1 MASFNYFLGIDGV
14 EGGSQAEHH
23 VGDFVALGFEFD
35 LDAAVA
41 ASSGSGA
48 GTGKPIFEPLIVDL
62 AVTPG
67 LVDLLSKEA
76 SGLHIPTVT
85 FTIQKPGAS
94 PFDFAT
100 ITLTNATII
109 SYEETAGFAPRVA
122 IAYDKIQ
129 IEQIE
134 QSATGGP
141 GETHT
146 FSFDLAAQG
155 GSIASP
161 SAEELAPQIA
171 TSGTFNYFLDIPG
184 IAGGSH
190 ALNHEN
196 AFEALGYEF
205 DLAHAIATTA
215 GGGAG
220 AGKTTFEPLIVDLA
234 TTPGLVDLLTK
245 EASGQHIPNLTF
257 TIQKAG
263 GTPFDFA
270 TITLTNAAVVSYQ
283 EATGFATRVAIAYS
297 KIEIQQVEQ
306 SATGGPG
313 ETHTFSFDLAA
324 QGGAIDSPPAN
335 DLTPK
340 VPAETTFNYF
350 LDIPGVTGGS
360 QDAHHPGDFVA
371 LGYEFDLASAFG
383 TIGGGGGIGKPTFEP
398 LIVDLASTPGLVDL
412 LTKEASGVHIPTV
425 TFAVQK
431 PGASPMDFMTI
442 KLNDAVITSYQ
453 ESSGLA
459 TRVAIAYDEIE
470 IKQVEQSPTGGPG
483 TIHTFHF
490 DLATQGGS
498 IAAPSAEELAPKT
511 PTGTAFNY
519 FLDIPGLTGGSHADN
534 HEGEFQALGY
544 EFDFAAAI
552 GTIGGGGGG
561 AGKAVLEPLIV
572 DLAAA
577 PGLVDLLSKE
587 ASGQHIPTVTF
598 TVQKPGA
605 SPFDFMTITLSD
617 ATITSYQESAG
628 FAPRVAIAY
637 EKIEIEQVEQSP
649 TGGPGQKHTFSF
661 DLAAQGG
668 TIDSPAANELTPAV
682 PTATTFN
689 YFLDIPG
696 LTGGSHDAHHVGEFQ
711 ALGYE
716 FDLAHAISTIGG
728 GGGSAGKAAF
738 EPLIVDLAA
747 TPGLVDLLGK
757 EAAGQHIPTVTFT
770 VQKPGASPF
779 DFMTITLS
787 DAVITSY
794 QETTDFAT
802 RVAIAYNKIE
812 IEQVEQTATGGP
824 GETHTFRFDLASQG
838 GSLTSPSADELA
850 PQVTADTSFN
860 YFLDI
865 PGLTGGSQDAHHV
878 GEFQALGYEFD
889 LANAISAIGGGGGAG
904 KATFEPLIIDL
915 AATPGLVDLLT
926 KEAAGQH
933 IPTVTFTVQKPGA
946 HPLDFMTITI
956 KDVIITSY
964 QETGGGAV
972 QIALDYNQ
980 IQIAETEQ
988 KADGSPGETHT
999 FGWDLVNNQPIT
1011 EHVPVIDAIAP
1022 EVVHEVAFATGS
1034 DQPDTAAFHATFTD
1048 PDLSDTGF
1056 TAAVTGVVAAGTTAG
1071 LALDNASLLGL
1082 LTSVG
1087 VHKDAGVATGTAD
1100 FAFSAPDKT
1109 FDYLGE
1115 GQELTLTYTVAVDDH
1130 HGGIGTQTAT
1140 VEIQGSNDAPVFTS
1154 PATFTMAENNTAS
1167 GVVAAVDPE
1176 LSNLTYSLFGGAD
1189 QSFFAI
1195 DSQTGALRFLASPDF
1210 ETPEDANGDNVYQ
1223 LTVAATDALGA
1234 TRTQNLSIDVTDV
1247 FEPGKVINGSNG
1259 GDVLR
1264 GGTGDDVI
1272 DAGNGGDNVDAGD
1285 GNDTVLGGN
1294 GDDTLMGGRGAD
1306 LLNGENGDDFLVGD
1320 KGNDVLNG
1328 ENGNDTE
1335 WGGLGDDVLSGGN
1348 GNDVLAAG
1356 DGKDVLMGENGN
1368 DDLDG
1373 GLGDDRL
1380 LGGDG
1385 RDVLQGGSGN
1395 DLLFGGKG
1403 PDTFEFG
1410 PGFGK
1415 DVVADFAK
1423 EDTVAFQDSVF
1434 HSVQDILAASH
1445 QVGSDTVI
1453 TVDAQ
1458 DTVTLANVSVQ
1469 QLHANNF
1476 TILH

>member
-1 MASFNYFLGIDGV
+1 MALFNYFLKIDGV
-14 EGGSQAEHH
+14 TGGSQDASH
-23 VGDFVALGFEFD
+23 VGEFQALGYEFD
-35 LDAAVA
+35 LAAA
-41 ASSGSGA
+41 IGTISGGGA
-48 GTGKPIFEPLIVDL
+48 GVGKATFEPLIIDL
-62 AVTPG
+62 AAAPE
-67 LVDLLSKEA
+67 LMDLLTKEA

-100 ITLTNATII
+100 ITLTNATIV

-155 GSIASP
+155 ASITSP

-171 TSGTFNYFLDIPG
+171 TGGTFNYFLDIPG

-190 ALNHEN
+190 AVNHEN

-205 DLAHAIATTA
+205 DLAHAIATST

-245 EASGQHIPNLTF
+245 QASGQHIPSLTF

-270 TITLTNAAVVSYQ
+270 TITLTDAAVVSYQ
-283 EATGFATRVAIAYS
+283 EAAGFATRVAIAYS
-297 KIEIQQVEQ
+297 KIEIQQIEQ

-324 QGGAIDSPPAN
+324 QGGAIDSPPAA

-340 VPAETTFNYF
+340 VPAETAFNYF

-371 LGYEFDLASAFG
+371 LGYQFDLAAGIATS
-383 TIGGGGGIGKPTFEP
+383 GGGAGFGKPTFDP

-431 PGASPMDFMTI
+431 PGASPLDFMTI
-442 KLNDAVITSYQ
+442 TLNDAVITSYQ
-453 ESSGLA
+453 ESTGLA

-483 TIHTFHF
+483 TTHTFHF
-490 DLATQGGS
+490 DLAAQGGS
-498 IAAPSAEELAPKT
+498 IAAPAAEELAPKI
-511 PTGTAFNY
+511 PTGTTFNY

-552 GTIGGGGGG
+552 GTIGGGGGI
-561 AGKAVLEPLIV
+561 GKVVLEPLIV

-577 PGLVDLLSKE
+577 PGLVDLLSNE
-587 ASGQHIPTVTF
+587 ASALHIPTVTF

-605 SPFDFMTITLSD
+605 LPFDFMTITLSD
-617 ATITSYQESAG
+617 ATITSYQEAAG

-649 TGGPGQKHTFSF
+649 TGGQGQKHTFSF
-661 DLAAQGG
+661 DLAGQGG
-668 TIDSPAANELTPAV
+668 TIESPAANELTPTV
-682 PTATTFN
+682 PTATAFN
-689 YFLDIPG
+689 YFLNIPG
-696 LTGGSHDAHHVGEFQ
+696 LAGGSKDAHHVGEFQ

-728 GGGSAGKAAF
+728 GGGGAGKASF

-770 VQKPGASPF
+770 VQKPGASAF

-794 QETTDFAT
+794 QETTDFAA

-812 IEQVEQTATGGP
+812 IEQVEQSATGGP
-824 GETHTFRFDLASQG
+824 GETHTFSFDLASQG
-838 GSLTSPSADELA
+838 ASLTAPSADELS

-878 GEFQALGYEFD
+878 GEFEAFGYEFD
-889 LANAISAIGGGGGAG
+889 MANAISAIGGGGGAG

-915 AATPGLVDLLT
+915 APTPGLVDLLT

-933 IPTVTFTVQKPGA
+933 IPTMTFTVQKPGA
-946 HPLDFMTITI
+946 HPLDFMTITL
-956 KDVIITSY
+956 KDGIITSY

-972 QIALDYNQ
+972 RVAIDYNQ

-988 KADGSPGETHT
+988 KTDGSAGETHT

-1011 EHVPVIDAIAP
+1011 EHAPVIDAIAP
-1022 EVVHEVAFATGS
+1022 QIVHEVALTTGS
-1034 DQPDTAAFHATFTD
+1034 DQPDTAAFLATFTD

-1056 TAAVTGVVAAGTTAG
+1056 TAAVTGVVAGGTTAG
-1071 LALDNASLLGL
+1071 LALDNAALLGL
-1082 LTSVG
+1082 LASAG

-1100 FAFSAPDKT
+1100 FAFSAADKI

-1154 PATFTMAENNTAS
+1154 PAAFALPENTAAI
-1167 GVVAAVDPE
+1167 GTVAAVDPE
-1176 LSNLTYSLFGGAD
+1176 LGSLTFSLFGGND

-1195 DSQTGALRFLASPDF
+1195 DSHTGALRFLASPDF
-1210 ETPEDANGDNVYQ
+1210 ETAEDANRDNVYE

-1272 DAGNGGDNVDAGD
+1272 NAGNGGDNVDAGD

-1294 GDDTLMGGRGAD
+1294 GDDTLIGGRGAD

-1348 GNDVLAAG
+1348 GNDVLAGG

-1368 DDLDG
+1368 DNLDG

-1395 DLLFGGKG
+1395 DVLFGGKG

-1410 PGFGK
+1410 PDFGK

-1423 EDTVAFQDSVF
+1423 EDTIAFQDSVF
-1434 HSVQDILAASH
+1434 HSVQDILAAAH

-1469 QLHANNF
+1469 QLNANNF